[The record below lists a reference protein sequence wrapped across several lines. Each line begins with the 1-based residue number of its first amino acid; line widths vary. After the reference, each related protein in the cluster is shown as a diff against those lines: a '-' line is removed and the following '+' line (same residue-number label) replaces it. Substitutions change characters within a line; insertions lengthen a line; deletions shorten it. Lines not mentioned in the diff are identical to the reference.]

1 MSFNRSTFFSYARR
15 SPFGDRLTQQQ
26 VDGMTDILNEWD
38 AHYSH
43 LPLTYLACYL
53 GQVFRETG
61 GTMVPIRETFATSDK
76 QAMTRLETAWT
87 SGKLPSVKTP
97 YWRKGWFGRGRMQ
110 ITHAENYAYAQA
122 KSGLPIVADP
132 SLMLDSKADLKVSLP
147 GTIEGWWTRGK
158 HRMSMYLDR
167 PDPDFE
173 GARRIV
179 NGTDKAKLVATYC
192 EAFLAA
198 LQAAEIGKAQ
208 PADALPALAVPDD
221 IKPAESKSLWSA
233 LLTFATGGGGL
244 AFLGAID
251 NPMSLAA
258 FALVLAAGGIGLWL
272 VLTGRVTFN
281 RRPAP

>member
-1 MSFNRSTFFSYARR
+1 MSFNRSTFFAYARR

-43 LPLTYLACYL
+43 LPLAYLACYL

-61 GTMVPIRETFATSDK
+61 GTMVPVRETFATSDK

-198 LQAAEIGKAQ
+198 LKAAEIGKAQ
-208 PADALPALAVPDD
+208 PVDALPALAVPDD

>member
-1 MSFNRSTFFSYARR
+1 MSINRATFFAYARR
-15 SPFGDRLTQQQ
+15 SPFGDRLSQQQ
-26 VDGMTDILNEWD
+26 VDGLTDILNEWE

-53 GQVFRETG
+53 GQAFRETG
-61 GTMVPIRETFATSDK
+61 GTMAPVRETFATSDK
-76 QAMTRLETAWT
+76 QAMARLETAWT
-87 SGKLPSVKTP
+87 SGTLPSVKTP
-97 YWRKGWFGRGRMQ
+97 YWRKGWFGRGRIQ
-110 ITHAENYAYAQA
+110 VTHAENYSYAQA
-122 KSGLPIVADP
+122 KSGLPIVANP

-179 NGTDKAKLVATYC
+179 NGNDKAKLVATYC

-198 LQAAEIGKAQ
+198 LRAAEVGKAQ
-208 PADALPALAVPDD
+208 PADVLPALAVPDD

-258 FALVLAAGGIGLWL
+258 FALVLVAGGIGLWL
-272 VLTGRVTFN
+272 VMTGRVTFN

>member
-1 MSFNRSTFFSYARR
+1 MTINRSTFFAYARR

-26 VDGMTDILNEWD
+26 VDGMTDILDEWD
-38 AHYSH
+38 ANYSR

-53 GQVFRETG
+53 GQAFRETG
-61 GTMVPIRETFATSDK
+61 GTMAPVRETFATSDK
-76 QAMTRLETAWT
+76 QAMARLETAWT

-97 YWRKGWFGRGRMQ
+97 YWRKGWFGRGRIQ
-110 ITHAENYAYAQA
+110 VTHAENYAYAQT
-122 KSGLPIVADP
+122 KSGLPIFGDR
-132 SLMLDSKADLKVSLP
+132 SLMLDSKAELKVSLP

-167 PDPDFE
+167 PNPDFE

-198 LQAAEIGKAQ
+198 LKAAEIGKAQ

-221 IKPAESKSLWSA
+221 IKPVESKSLWSA

-281 RRPAP
+281 RRPAA